1 MGRIERDI
9 KELYNRKNI
18 NKMDKIFAIT
28 STGKTEKSFMD
39 LRFGKCE
46 NVVIF
51 NATSN
56 QYSVFENP
64 FRADENSGIQL
75 IEYLKE
81 FEVTSIITGE
91 VGPKVS
97 SLLENEKFQL
107 ILLSEERIKI
117 EEIMDR
123 IKP

>member
-1 MGRIERDI
+1 
-9 KELYNRKNI
+9 
-18 NKMDKIFAIT
+18 MDKIFAIT

-51 NATSN
+51 NVSVN
-56 QYSVFENP
+56 QYSVLDNP
-64 FRADENSGIQL
+64 FKEGENSGIQL
-75 IEYLKE
+75 IGYLKE
-81 FEVTSIITGE
+81 LNVTSIITGE

-97 SLLENEKFQL
+97 AMLENEKLQL
-107 ILLSEERIKI
+107 ILLPEERIKV

>member
-1 MGRIERDI
+1 
-9 KELYNRKNI
+9 
-18 NKMDKIFAIT
+18 MDKIFAIT

-51 NATSN
+51 NAIKN
-56 QYSVFENP
+56 QFSIVDNP
-64 FRADENSGIQL
+64 FKETGNSGIQL
-75 IEYLKE
+75 IDFLKE
-81 FEVTSIITGE
+81 IGVTAIITGE
-91 VGPKVS
+91 IGPKVS
-97 SLLENEKFQL
+97 NQLENEKFQL
-107 ILLSEERIKI
+107 ILLPEERIKI

>member
-1 MGRIERDI
+1 
-9 KELYNRKNI
+9 
-18 NKMDKIFAIT
+18 MDKIFAIT

-46 NVVIF
+46 NLVVF
-51 NATSN
+51 NVNTN
-56 QYSVFENP
+56 QYSVIENP
-64 FRADENSGIQL
+64 FRETENSGIQL
-75 IEYLKE
+75 IGYLKDL
-81 FEVTSIITGE
+81 EVTSIITGE

-97 SLLENEKFQL
+97 ALLENEKLQL
-107 ILLSEERIKI
+107 ILLPEERIKI